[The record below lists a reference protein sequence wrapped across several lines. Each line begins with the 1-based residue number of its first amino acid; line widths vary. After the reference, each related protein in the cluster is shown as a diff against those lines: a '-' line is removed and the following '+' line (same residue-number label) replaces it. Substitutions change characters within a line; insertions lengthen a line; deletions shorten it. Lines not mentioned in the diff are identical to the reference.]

1 MELNK
6 SATITK
12 VGDDMETKKKIIIV
26 EDNDLYRAALQDLI
40 NAQETLEVVAETD
53 SGEEALKIIRQF
65 PADLVLL
72 DLRLPEKSGYDIL
85 PELSKST
92 GAKILVLSILES
104 DHNIRAAFEAGADGY
119 CFKDASSQEI
129 LDAISSVLVGV
140 RYLSQKTL
148 SHPGERRAEQRQ
160 TCDYKIVWTYFNK
173 DLLVSARVLNC
184 SRGGCYFETP
194 QHLTTGSTVS
204 IRLDRS
210 AIGSQGNTAG
220 SVRSNAVAEVKWCD
234 KRNNQY
240 GVGAKYYFQG

>member
-12 VGDDMETKKKIIIV
+12 VGNDMETKKKIIIV

-53 SGEEALKIIRQF
+53 SGEKALEIVKQF

-92 GAKILVLSILES
+92 VAKILVLSILES

-129 LDAISSVLVGV
+129 LDAISSVLSGG
-140 RYLSQKTL
+140 RYVSQKTL

-184 SRGGCYFETP
+184 SRGGCHFETP

-210 AIGSQGNTAG
+210 AIGSQDNASG
-220 SVRSNAVAEVKWCD
+220 SVRSNAVAEVKWCI

-240 GVGAKYYFQG
+240 GVGVKYYFQG

>member
-1 MELNK
+1 
-6 SATITK
+6 
-12 VGDDMETKKKIIIV
+12 METKKKIIIV
-26 EDNDLYRAALQDLI
+26 EDNDLYRAALKDLL
-40 NAQETLEVVAETD
+40 NAQEDLEVVAETA
-53 SGEEALKIIRQF
+53 SGGEALKMIRQV

-92 GAKILVLSILES
+92 DAKILVLTILES
-104 DHNIRAAFEAGADGY
+104 DHNIRAAFEAGAGGY

-129 LDAISSVLVGV
+129 LDAIASVLAGV
-140 RYLSQKTL
+140 RYVSRPTL

-160 TCDYKIVWTYFNK
+160 ACDYTIVWTYFNK
-173 DLLVSARVLNC
+173 DNLAPARVLNC

-194 QHLTTGSTVS
+194 HPLATGSTVS
-204 IRLDRS
+204 IRLERPAD
-210 AIGSQGNTAG
+210 GSPGKTTG

-240 GVGAKYYFQG
+240 GVGARYHFQG

>member
-1 MELNK
+1 VENNR
-6 SATITK
+6 SAAITK
-12 VGDDMETKKKIIIV
+12 LGDEMETKKKIIIV
-26 EDNDLYRAALQDLI
+26 EDNDLYRAALKDLI
-40 NAQETLEVVAETD
+40 NTQETLEVVAETA
-53 SGEEALKIIRQF
+53 SGGEALKIIKQF

-72 DLRLPEKSGYDIL
+72 DLRLPDKSGYDIL
-85 PELSKST
+85 PELSKNT
-92 GAKILVLSILES
+92 EAKILILSILES
-104 DHNIRAAFEAGADGY
+104 EHNIRAAFEAGADGY

-129 LDAISSVLVGV
+129 LDAISSVLEGA
-140 RYLSQKTL
+140 RYVSQKTL

-173 DLLVSARVLNC
+173 DQSVSARVLNY

-194 QHLTTGSTVS
+194 QHLASGSTVS